1 MKYSIGLFFLI
12 LTIGCTFNVQI
23 ENESASGRD
32 GGITEQSQA
41 DETTTP
47 TIDAKAD
54 VNGV

>member
-1 MKYSIGLFFLI
+1 MKYLISLFFLI
-12 LTIGCTFNVQI
+12 LIIGCTLNIQI

-47 TIDAKAD
+47 TIDAQAD